1 MMHSYTVKRTSFCL
15 EPDSGP
21 DLGSAYPG
29 LDFFAHLVGLAR
41 ECHKGPM
48 KPSWVPYMKPLTEHL
63 LEGPNQ
69 PICCHGDLDTFYP
82 Q

>member
-1 MMHSYTVKRTSFCL
+1 MMNSYTVKRTSFCL
-15 EPDSGP
+15 EPDSGS

-48 KPSWVPYMKPLTEHL
+48 KPS
-63 LEGPNQ
+63 
-69 PICCHGDLDTFYP
+69 
-82 Q
+82 

>member
-1 MMHSYTVKRTSFCL
+1 MMNSYTVKRTSFCL

-41 ECHKGPM
+41 EPM
-48 KPSWVPYMKPLTEHL
+48 KPSFFFFSNEAL
-63 LEGPNQ
+63 LSTLYEA
-69 PICCHGDLDTFYP
+69 LD
-82 Q
+82 